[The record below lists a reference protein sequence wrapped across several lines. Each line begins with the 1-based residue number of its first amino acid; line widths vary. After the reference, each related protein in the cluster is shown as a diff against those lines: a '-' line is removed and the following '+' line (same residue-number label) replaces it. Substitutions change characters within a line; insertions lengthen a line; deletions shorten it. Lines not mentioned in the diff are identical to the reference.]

1 MTTQLQN
8 GGSFHINHHFPMF
21 FSMVF
26 PSFFVNVEVLIL
38 RDTQKSQKNHG
49 GFHRKMEIAQKKMLV
64 GEFVMENPDLK

>member
-1 MTTQLQN
+1 
-8 GGSFHINHHFPMF
+8 MF
-21 FSMVF
+21 FFHGF

-49 GFHRKMEIAQKKMLV
+49 GFHRKMELAPKKMLV